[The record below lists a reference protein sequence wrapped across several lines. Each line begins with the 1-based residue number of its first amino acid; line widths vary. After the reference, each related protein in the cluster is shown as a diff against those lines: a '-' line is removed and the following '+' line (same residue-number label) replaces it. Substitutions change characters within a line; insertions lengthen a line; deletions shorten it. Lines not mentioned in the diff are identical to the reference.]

1 MYRGKVDHKK
11 NSTKPTVNIH
21 NIATVNI
28 HNIAT
33 VNIHTSSYFWLY
45 LY

>member
-28 HNIAT
+28 HNIILFL
-33 VNIHTSSYFWLY
+33 VISLLVFL
-45 LY
+45 